1 VKKPVLLLSGAVMHG
16 NKQRQIRDRS
26 PTTGIISAQ
35 FSQQCLSSFH
45 LHLYTSHVKVSS
57 TRLHNAWPI
66 IYILLLHALV
76 AMVITIFLKI
86 VLVRIVDRT
95 PVIER
100 DLLS

>member
-76 AMVITIFLKI
+76 VITIFLKI
-86 VLVRIVDRT
+86 VLVRTVDRT
-95 PVIER
+95 PVIQG